1 MNFFL
6 TMSLSQ
12 KLFTLCQSCFI
23 FFPPT
28 STFFEFFKILEQE
41 LFTVFSPKKAN
52 FDKYWMIAHLWKSA
66 NPANKFQPMIQTSKI
81 QDRMLQC
88 QCC

>member
-52 FDKYWMIAHLWKSA
+52 FDKYWMELEIVILSEVS
-66 NPANKFQPMIQTSKI
+66 QTEKDI
-81 QDRMLQC
+81 PYM
-88 QCC
+88 